1 MQAAATDSAAAGGGP
16 VGMRGDSVS
25 ERDADAAAAVLAKA
39 ATIRTSEDGGPKM
52 RRTIRASSQ
61 PEAAAMGQASQPCQ
75 ELALRRPRQT

>member
-1 MQAAATDSAAAGGGP
+1 MQAALTDGAAVGGGP

-39 ATIRTSEDGGPKM
+39 ATIRTSEDGGPM

-61 PEAAAMGQASQPCQ
+61 PEAAGMVQASQTCQ
-75 ELALRRPRQT
+75 ELATRQPRQS